1 MKVLFG
7 LKLIQVIKKKLN
19 DSDVSVSTP
28 EMFQSLHD
36 ITLVK
41 LDYGKNKTV
50 YKVSSVRKD
59 TKNIAIALGVKL
71 KI

>member
-1 MKVLFG
+1 VYQLQRCFR
-7 LKLIQVIKKKLN
+7 
-19 DSDVSVSTP
+19 
-28 EMFQSLHD
+28 SLHD

>member
-1 MKVLFG
+1 
-7 LKLIQVIKKKLN
+7 LN

-41 LDYGKNKTV
+41 LDYGKNKRV

-59 TKNIAIALGVKL
+59 IKNIAIALGVKL

>member
-1 MKVLFG
+1 MATCVFG

-28 EMFQSLHD
+28 EMFQNLHD

-59 TKNIAIALGVKL
+59 TKT
-71 KI
+71 